1 MNTACVDCW
10 LPVTSDTVCILWK
23 CHAAVCCKRYVVS
36 GLVSIACVCLC
47 TYMHVF
53 GGIIY
58 HFSLFSWCKL
68 HSIQLGVKSP
78 PLDHWS
84 AHIAVSRCGIAPVG
98 WLRIQPSCL
107 QDVLNYQI
115 KIPAGKSHTCD
126 VPFYRA
132 LTLPVFPLYKD
143 FLIWLTSC
151 ALLVIPITIL
161 SPLLHHFCST
171 CKVGVSSR
179 QPDTIYECVMCFP
192 DFRITPFLS
201 LLLIAWLHHS
211 LVGTWAGVVPCLPF
225 IASNITSS
233 LLISS
238 W

>member
-1 MNTACVDCW
+1 M
-10 LPVTSDTVCILWK
+10 
-23 CHAAVCCKRYVVS
+23 
-36 GLVSIACVCLC
+36 CLC

-68 HSIQLGVKSP
+68 HPIQLGVKSP

-107 QDVLNYQI
+107 QGVLNYQI
-115 KIPAGKSHTCD
+115 KMPAGKSHTCD

-143 FLIWLTSC
+143 FFSFTD
-151 ALLVIPITIL
+151 LLCTACNPCYY
-161 SPLLHHFCST
+161 F
-171 CKVGVSSR
+171 KSS
-179 QPDTIYECVMCFP
+179 FAS
-192 DFRITPFLS
+192 FLQYLQS
-201 LLLIAWLHHS
+201 GRVQQTTRYHK
-211 LVGTWAGVVPCLPF
+211 
-225 IASNITSS
+225 
-233 LLISS
+233 
-238 W
+238 

>member
-10 LPVTSDTVCILWK
+10 LPVTSDMVCILWK

-143 FLIWLTSC
+143 FFSFTDLLCTACNPCYYFKSSFASFLQYLQSGRVQQTTRYHKWMCYVLPWLQDYTLSQS
-151 ALLVIPITIL
+151 TINSMIASFL
-161 SPLLHHFCST
+161 GWNMSWSSPLSALYS
-171 CKVGVSSR
+171 K
-179 QPDTIYECVMCFP
+179 
-192 DFRITPFLS
+192 
-201 LLLIAWLHHS
+201 
-211 LVGTWAGVVPCLPF
+211 
-225 IASNITSS
+225 
-233 LLISS
+233 
-238 W
+238 